1 MGLEISIQE
10 QKALA
15 TVTSSGHKTA
25 TIVGTTA
32 ISRPRNGMELILD
45 LTALSAS
52 DVGDTLDVKVQ
63 TNLAGLWTD
72 VAYFT
77 QMLGNGTTKRFAAK
91 LMTQTAF
98 AIGDI
103 AGALTAG
110 NIRHLFGDE
119 WRVSYVIVDADDNSS
134 FTFTV
139 YAIPF

>member
-10 QKALA
+10 QKLLA
-15 TVTSSGHKTA
+15 TVSTTGHVTA
-25 TIVGTTA
+25 TQVGTTPLW
-32 ISRPRNGMELILD
+32 RPRNGMELICD
-45 LTALSAS
+45 LSANAAG
-52 DVGDTLDVKVQ
+52 DVGDTLDITVQ

-72 VAYFT
+72 VVHFT
-77 QMLGNGTTKRFAAK
+77 QILGNGGIKRFGAK

-103 AGALTAG
+103 ATALTAG

-119 WRVSYVIVDADDNSS
+119 WRVSYVIVDANDNST
-134 FTFTV
+134 FTFSI